1 MLDSELEV
9 EIYGQ
14 DHKLSLLP
22 NFTKQYLQDDE
33 DISDAFE
40 RVVMARKKI
49 MTKTEKLNILD
60 KIKHW
65 LSTDGGP
72 NQEENEYTV
81 GQLRKQDRERWR
93 ELKIPLM
100 AREYLRNLV
109 VQAQDLNDKQI
120 LECQFNRGRSIDW
133 TALNEKVEMISA
145 MGFDRKHATEAMI
158 VNNLNQNATIEMLLT
173 LTENKEDK
181 QREWQYLKNR
191 EMKRRNM
198 CVTYNN
204 HHSVLKLAIERGEQK
219 KEWLKLRMSELRR
232 KISESRKEL
241 KALKT
246 SRKEKEVELRTVNYK
261 TELARFGA
269 FLKGLT
275 DSGFINAE
283 EMQKVT
289 QMKQRFK
296 DEEVISLI
304 VSHGMT
310 MEEFEDLK
318 QFEDDNAEDFE
329 DECAICLDNPK
340 EIMFKPCG
348 HVALCE
354 ECFEDNEF
362 TSCFM
367 CRKEFTDVIKVIK
380 G

>member
-1 MLDSELEV
+1 MMDSEMEV
-9 EIYGQ
+9 EIYGS
-14 DHKLSLLP
+14 DHKLYLLP
-22 NFTKQYLQDDE
+22 NFTKQVIQDSE
-33 DISDAFE
+33 DIADAFE
-40 RVVMARKKI
+40 RVLMARKKVL
-49 MTKTEKLNILD
+49 TKTEKLNILD

-72 NQEENEYTV
+72 NQDEGQYTV

-100 AREYLRNLV
+100 PREYLRNLV

-120 LECQFNRGRSIDW
+120 LECQFNKGRPIDW
-133 TALNEKVEMISA
+133 KGYQQIVEMISQ
-145 MGFDRKHATEAMI
+145 MGFDRKHALEAMV
-158 VNNLNQNATIEMLLT
+158 VNKGDQNAAIEMLLT
-173 LTENKEDK
+173 VTENKAEK
-181 QREWQYLKNR
+181 QREWQFLKNR

-198 CVTYNN
+198 CVSYNN

-232 KISESRKEL
+232 KISEYRAEL
-241 KALKT
+241 KNLKT
-246 SRKEKEVELRTVNYK
+246 SRKQKEQELRKLNYN
-261 TELARFGA
+261 TELDRFGA

-289 QMKQRFK
+289 QMKQMFK
-296 DEEVISLI
+296 DEEVIDLI
-304 VSHGMT
+304 KSHGMT
-310 MEEFEDLK
+310 MEKFESLK

-329 DECAICLDNPK
+329 DECAICLENPK

-348 HVALCE
+348 HVALCQ
-354 ECFEDNEF
+354 ECAEDNEF
-362 TSCFM
+362 TSCFI
-367 CRKEFTDVIKVIK
+367 CRKELTDTIKVIK
-380 G
+380 